1 MATTYNNLA
10 VLAVYAYYI
19 SKTGDLKKM
28 TLTLK
33 EIDGSHTRENL
44 VTVIYDII
52 EDWSISMNVGYFVID
67 NAVVVRMVKSTML
80 DFIVL
85 QCRYH
90 YLSMFLTISQPL
102 DLTTEP
108 ATWSF

>member
-52 EDWSISMNVGYFVID
+52 EDWSISINIGYFVMD
-67 NAVVVRMVKSTML
+67 NVVVNNKML
-80 DFIVL
+80 KE
-85 QCRYH
+85 
-90 YLSMFLTISQPL
+90 YLIYKLMPYSCLIT
-102 DLTTEP
+102 
-108 ATWSF
+108 